1 VGKDID
7 KVEFTTDDRRRYR
20 EKVRQNLDALRSM
33 LDARSFETG
42 RKLIGVEMEFYVVDD
57 DGWPMNINEQLLSS
71 IESEDFQT
79 ELAQFNIEFNL
90 DPHKLVGTVFREVE
104 EELLTSYNFAN
115 RRAHDLGARVVM
127 IGVLPTL
134 SDLHVTIE
142 NISQNPRYHL
152 LNEQILEARG
162 EDIVIHIDGREHLE
176 FRDSSI
182 IIEAAATSVQLHLQ
196 VSPAGFGRTWNAAQ
210 AVAAPQV
217 AVAANSPFL
226 LGKELWQ
233 ETRIAVFEQSID
245 TRSEELAAQGVRPR
259 VWFGEKWI
267 ESVADLFEE
276 NVTYFPSLLPLVDD
290 EDPHEVLLAGGI
302 PHLPEL
308 TLHNGTIYRWNRPV
322 YAVARGKP
330 HLRVENRVLPA
341 GPTITDVVA
350 NAAFYF
356 GLVRGLADLPE
367 PIEARMS
374 FQVATENFVA
384 AARDGLEAELFWP
397 GAGTVPVTELTLR
410 TLLPLAHAGL
420 DAWQVDAED
429 RDHYLG
435 IIEQRCLTGRNGA
448 EWQSETVAAFQHAGL
463 HRADA
468 LTAMTRQY
476 IRNMGSNQPVHTWG
490 VPEDAIA

>member
-1 VGKDID
+1 MGRDIEH
-7 KVEFTTDDRRRYR
+7 VTFTAEDRRIYR
-20 EKVRQNLDALRSM
+20 EKVKQNLAALRAM
-33 LDARSFETG
+33 LDAGHFESE

-57 DGWPMNINEQLLSS
+57 DGVPMNINAELLSL

-90 DPHKLVGTVFREVE
+90 EPHGLTGAVFREVE
-104 EELLTSYNFAN
+104 EELLTSYRFAN
-115 RRAHDLGARVVM
+115 RRAGTLGATVAM

-134 SDLHVTIE
+134 SDLDVTVE

-152 LNEQILEARG
+152 LNEQILAARG
-162 EDIVIHIDGREHLE
+162 EDIVVHIDGREHLE

-182 IIEAAATSVQLHLQ
+182 IVEAAATSVQLHLQ
-196 VSPAGFGRTWNAAQ
+196 VSAKGFARTWNTAQ

-217 AVAANSPFL
+217 AVGANSPFL

-259 VWFGEKWI
+259 VWFGERWI
-267 ESVADLFEE
+267 ESVTDLFEE
-276 NVTYFPSLLPLVDD
+276 NVTYFPSLLPEVDD
-290 EDPHEVLLAGGI
+290 EDPDVVLAAGGI

-341 GPTITDVVA
+341 GPTVTDVVA

-356 GLVRGLADLPE
+356 GLIRGLATLDE
-367 PIEARMS
+367 PVEAGLS
-374 FQVATENFVA
+374 FTTAAENFVA
-384 AARDGLEAELFWP
+384 AARDGLEAELTWP
-397 GAGTVPVTELTLR
+397 GVGKVPATELVLE
-410 TLLPLAHAGL
+410 TLLPIAHDGL
-420 DAWQVDAED
+420 RRWRVDDVD
-429 RDHYLG
+429 REYYLD
-435 IIEQRCLTGRNGA
+435 IIEQRCLTGQNGA
-448 EWQSETVAAFQHAGL
+448 AWQSETVAAFQEGGMSRSH
-463 HRADA
+463 A
-468 LTAMTRQY
+468 LTAMTRHY
-476 IRNMGSNQPVHTWG
+476 MRNMRSNFPVHTWRI
-490 VPEDAIA
+490 P